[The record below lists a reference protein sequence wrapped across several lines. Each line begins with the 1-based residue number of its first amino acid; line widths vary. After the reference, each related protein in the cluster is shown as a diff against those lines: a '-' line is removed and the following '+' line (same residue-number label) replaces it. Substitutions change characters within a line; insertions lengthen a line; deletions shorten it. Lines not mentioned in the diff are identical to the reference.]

1 MSSESVNKGSNAHCL
16 PLVDVNAKLLT
27 ERNKN
32 LPALF
37 SLSLILFFGLSLIL
51 IPNS

>member
-1 MSSESVNKGSNAHCL
+1 MSSESVNRGSNAHCL

-32 LPALF
+32 LPAWLPDC
-37 SLSLILFFGLSLIL
+37 LVYL
-51 IPNS
+51 